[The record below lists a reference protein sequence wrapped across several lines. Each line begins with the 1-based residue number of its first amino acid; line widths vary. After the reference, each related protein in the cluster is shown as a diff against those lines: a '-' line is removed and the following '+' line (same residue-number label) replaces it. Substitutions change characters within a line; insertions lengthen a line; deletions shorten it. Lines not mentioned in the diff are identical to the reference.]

1 MLIYENTEDLNALG
15 GHCHHMMV
23 KGFWYTLGEGLS
35 EEMKL
40 KIAQMQMFGLLP
52 KQIMS
57 QHTKEVRELAMELS
71 YMIHFYCHQL

>member
-35 EEMKL
+35 EEMRVEDCPNADVWFVAYANHESTHKRG
-40 KIAQMQMFGLLP
+40 A
-52 KQIMS
+52 
-57 QHTKEVRELAMELS
+57 
-71 YMIHFYCHQL
+71 